1 MTEDPVQHALQAVRR
16 HLGMEVAYISKFV
29 DERSVFEKVDA
40 PGLEAMIKPGDSRAL
55 DEVYCRHILAGRIPQ
70 LMANTADH
78 PFAAAMPI
86 TAAVPIGAHMSV
98 PITLPGGR
106 IYGMFCCLSPTP
118 NASLNQRDLDVMR
131 AFADMTALQI
141 SSRNQAS
148 EVDDAARQRIAHVLA
163 EKPFSI
169 AYQPIYRF
177 RPRELV
183 GYEALCRFTAEP
195 YRTPDLYFNEA
206 TRLGHGS
213 PLELCVMER
222 ALEAFNCLP
231 DPLRLWINLCPNTV
245 LDPTLAEIFARWPM
259 HRLVLE
265 VTEHAPVADYD
276 ALNAALAPLRA
287 AGVNLAI
294 DDAGAGFASLQH
306 IIHLRPDIIKLD
318 MCLTRG
324 IDSDPARRAL
334 ASALTYF
341 AGEIGAAVLAEGIET
356 SAECEAVKLLGVQY
370 GQGYRLGRP
379 APLPYKQPAAPSRQ
393 QADRLSWA
401 DA

>member
-141 SSRNQAS
+141 SSR
-148 EVDDAARQRIAHVLA
+148 
-163 EKPFSI
+163 
-169 AYQPIYRF
+169 
-177 RPRELV
+177 
-183 GYEALCRFTAEP
+183 
-195 YRTPDLYFNEA
+195 
-206 TRLGHGS
+206 
-213 PLELCVMER
+213 
-222 ALEAFNCLP
+222 
-231 DPLRLWINLCPNTV
+231 
-245 LDPTLAEIFARWPM
+245 
-259 HRLVLE
+259 
-265 VTEHAPVADYD
+265 
-276 ALNAALAPLRA
+276 
-287 AGVNLAI
+287 
-294 DDAGAGFASLQH
+294 
-306 IIHLRPDIIKLD
+306 
-318 MCLTRG
+318 
-324 IDSDPARRAL
+324 
-334 ASALTYF
+334 
-341 AGEIGAAVLAEGIET
+341 
-356 SAECEAVKLLGVQY
+356 
-370 GQGYRLGRP
+370 
-379 APLPYKQPAAPSRQ
+379 SR
-393 QADRLSWA
+393 
-401 DA
+401 